1 LVVNTTKVA
10 ETGRLFADSPY
21 IRYNGCVTYGLHS
34 PVVPQANEYEDAM
47 GKQKSKDNPYS
58 GIAEKVEKIMAGIA
72 DQMPKLSAN
81 DLAVVQRAIK
91 FLARN
96 TRAGAERLAILHLLG
111 TNEVVPGTMLY
122 QLCSRRVEKR
132 VRELQSI
139 GMDIRRWS
147 EIRPDGCAHS
157 VYGWSG
163 FRVWQEHR
171 LLNETEEQQP
181 SLKRVM

>member
-1 LVVNTTKVA
+1 MA
-10 ETGRLFADSPY
+10 
-21 IRYNGCVTYGLHS
+21 
-34 PVVPQANEYEDAM
+34 
-47 GKQKSKDNPYS
+47 KQKSKDNPYS

-72 DQMPKLSAN
+72 EQMPNLSAN

-96 TRAGAERLAILHLLG
+96 TQAGAERLAILHLLG
-111 TNEVVPGTMLY
+111 TNEAVPGTVLY
-122 QLCSRRVEKR
+122 QLCSQRVDKR

-139 GMDIRRWS
+139 GMDIRCWV
-147 EIRPDGCAHS
+147 ETRPDGYSHA

-163 FRVWQEHR
+163 FRLWQEHR
-171 LLNETEEQQP
+171 MLHETEEKQP

>member
-1 LVVNTTKVA
+1 MA
-10 ETGRLFADSPY
+10 
-21 IRYNGCVTYGLHS
+21 
-34 PVVPQANEYEDAM
+34 
-47 GKQKSKDNPYS
+47 KQKSKDNPYF

-72 DQMPKLSAN
+72 EQMPNLFTN
-81 DLAVVQRAIK
+81 DLAVVHRAIK

-96 TRAGAERLAILHLLG
+96 TQAGAERLAILHLLG
-111 TNEVVPGTMLY
+111 TNEAVPGTVLY
-122 QLCSRRVEKR
+122 QLCSQRVDKR

-147 EIRPDGCAHS
+147 ETRPDGFSHA

-163 FRVWQEHR
+163 FRLWQEHR
-171 LLNETEEQQP
+171 MLNETEEKQP